1 MILQNVSILNYKNI
15 GEASMSFS
23 PKVNCFTGRN
33 GMGKTNILDAI
44 YFLSFC
50 KSFSSQP
57 DGMVIRHGEDMLLL
71 QGHYQRRG
79 EQEDVSCGIQRGK
92 RKVVKRNGKEYKRL
106 SAHIGLLPVVMV
118 SPLDWDLVRGGSEER
133 RRLVDQI
140 ISQSDHQYLDSLIRY
155 TRALE
160 NRNAMLRNGV
170 ADAILFESV
179 EASMVAAAA
188 DIYAKRRQWIADFAP
203 IFHRYYSLISG
214 GSETVE
220 LHYQSQLDG
229 NSMLEI
235 LNANRQRDLAAGY
248 TTAGVHRD
256 DIELMLA
263 GYPMRKLGSQGQC
276 KTYTIALRLAQFDF
290 LKSHS
295 GTTPLLLLDDIFD
308 KLDASRVANII
319 SVVSMDSFGQIF
331 ITDTDRTYLDEMISK
346 SGHDDYKMFVVADG
360 VVAETT
366 NLRQ

>member
-1 MILQNVSILNYKNI
+1 
-15 GEASMSFS
+15 MSFS

-229 NSMLEI
+229 KSM
-235 LNANRQRDLAAGY
+235 
-248 TTAGVHRD
+248 HRD

-319 SVVSMDSFGQIF
+319 SVVSMDSCGQIF
-331 ITDTDRTYLDEMISK
+331 VTDPDRTYLDEMISK